1 MKKVFVLAAVAVGMF
16 MTSCQKDESLTRST
30 TPDENLVALG
40 TSTTDPVLVA
50 DLDCDGMVG
59 DAELAIAVSNMGL
72 TDATVCKGDFNG
84 DGVVDTD
91 DVLLADGLFGTT
103 NVYDVTD
110 ECGCADDGD
119 EELDHNFPYWN
130 MPGDIYKINKNS
142 GNVTSY
148 VIGVVNHNGN
158 NKDFQVNYLSSG
170 NNLGNFQYHVI
181 QEELKVDGFAW
192 SSVNGWHELNGDA
205 GVFEKETS
213 NNIWYIGESGWNK
226 LGLMAPFLD

>member
-1 MKKVFVLAAVAVGMF
+1 MKNLFVFAAAAAVMF

-30 TPDENLVALG
+30 TPNENLVALE
-40 TSTTDPVLVA
+40 TSTTDPVLIA
-50 DLDCDGMVG
+50 ALDCDGMVG
-59 DAELAIAVSNMGL
+59 DVELAIAVSNIGM

-110 ECGCADDGD
+110 ECGCADED

-158 NKDFQVNYLSSG
+158 VKHFQVNYLSNG
-170 NNLGNFQYHVI
+170 NNVGNFQYNI
-181 QEELKVDGFAW
+181 TQEELKVDGFTTNV
-192 SSVNGWHELNGDA
+192 SGWHELNEDA

-226 LGLMAPFLD
+226 LQLTAPFLD